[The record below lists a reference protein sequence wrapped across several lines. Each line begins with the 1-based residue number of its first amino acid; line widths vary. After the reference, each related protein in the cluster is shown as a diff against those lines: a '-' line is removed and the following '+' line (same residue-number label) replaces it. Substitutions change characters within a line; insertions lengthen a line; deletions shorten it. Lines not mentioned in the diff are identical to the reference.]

1 MLPVFVLT
9 SVGNRNV
16 TPPKGLF
23 FILHSRLF
31 VTINPDLV
39 ACGTRGRASGE
50 TAGLP
55 SGAVRCH
62 AEVLGLQPQR
72 QAKLHP
78 AQHVGGRGGF
88 NHPLIE

>member
-9 SVGNRNV
+9 SVSVRNV

-23 FILHSRLF
+23 IVHSRLF
-31 VTINPDLV
+31 APINPDLV
-39 ACGTRGRASGE
+39 ACGTGGRASGE
-50 TAGLP
+50 TAGLSP
-55 SGAVRCH
+55 GAVFCH

-78 AQHVGGRGGF
+78 ARHVGGRGGF
-88 NHPLIE
+88 SHPLIER